1 MKDTKYYA
9 VEGNSDL
16 VKDQNGVIHN
26 INSNKLAD
34 AKQRKLLKQ
43 KENQKIKSLENEI
56 SELKDLVKTLINNKD

>member
-1 MKDTKYYA
+1 MKDTKYYV